1 MSIYKRGEVYWYKFM
16 WKGELVRES
25 TKQGNDK
32 VARQMEAAHRTSLAK
47 GEVGIRDKKPSV
59 GLSDYLKK
67 DFLPFVEAN
76 SKAKPKTAVY
86 YRYGVTLLLASDM
99 GSLRLEEI
107 TSQHAAGFIAR
118 NSRLSASTMNCGL
131 RTLRRALK
139 LAEEWGKLERSPK
152 VTLATGERQ
161 RERIVT
167 EAEFLAYV
175 ELCRQPWHD
184 VAVLLYGSGIR
195 PGEAYKLRWE
205 HVIVNGAGGVIQIAE
220 GKSRAARRFLPMVPE
235 VYRTTKARWESL
247 GRPAEGWV
255 FPAGSVSGHLEE
267 SAAKIHHAKALHKL
281 QAATAA
287 IERCAKNARHSD
299 WQAVVATAA
308 KVEKG
313 YVSRHAE
320 TLKTGV
326 KPFEPYC
333 LRHTALTRL
342 AEAGCDAF
350 TLARIAGHSSITIT
364 QRYCHPQADAIE
376 RAFGKLAGGHKIR
389 HSEIS
394 QLPETVAEDTL
405 TLSAVGD

>member
-1 MSIYKRGEVYWYKFM
+1 
-16 WKGELVRES
+16 
-25 TKQGNDK
+25 
-32 VARQMEAAHRTSLAK
+32 
-47 GEVGIRDKKPSV
+47 
-59 GLSDYLKK
+59 
-67 DFLPFVEAN
+67 
-76 SKAKPKTAVY
+76 
-86 YRYGVTLLLASDM
+86 M
-99 GSLRLEEI
+99 GSLRLEQI

-167 EAEFLAYV
+167 EGEFLAYV
-175 ELCRQPWHD
+175 QLCRQPWQD
-184 VAVLLYGSGIR
+184 VAMLLYGSGIR

-205 HVIVNGAGGVIQIAE
+205 HVLLNGTGGLIQIAE

-235 VYRTTKARWESL
+235 VYRTMKARWEMQ

-267 SAAKIHHAKALHKL
+267 SAAKIHHARALRSL
-281 QAATAA
+281 QEATVA
-287 IERCAKNARHSD
+287 IERCVKNARHSD
-299 WQAVVATAA
+299 WQAAVAAEA
-308 KVEKG
+308 KLEME
-313 YVSRHAE
+313 YVCRHAE
-320 TLKTGV
+320 TLTTGV

-350 TLARIAGHSSITIT
+350 TLARITGHSSITIT
-364 QRYCHPQADAIE
+364 PSATVTRRRTPSSEPSENSQV
-376 RAFGKLAGGHKIR
+376 GTKLG
-389 HSEIS
+389 
-394 QLPETVAEDTL
+394 TVRFRSFREL
-405 TLSAVGD
+405 LLRMR